1 MDQSEYLQ
9 VTQGPP
15 RGGLYKCSQLS
26 FHSHKRGGY
35 PPILQREKTGSEELT
50 DTAKFLLP
58 GEESCFEHGTSY
70 PLAVLFSPWRVASL
84 LPEKQLRRRV

>member
-1 MDQSEYLQ
+1 MFSALVSFPQ
-9 VTQGPP
+9 TW
-15 RGGLYKCSQLS
+15 GLP
-26 FHSHKRGGY
+26 SHFTEG
-35 PPILQREKTGSEELT
+35 KTGSEELT

-58 GEESCFEHGTSY
+58 GEESCFEHGPSY